1 MPWGQCPFLRGTVAT
16 LRRFMP
22 LGQCFTISIPGPGP
36 QAISLSLNRVKT
48 VLAPT
53 LSNPRHPNFQLRNFQ
68 LSQVMKSSEKD
79 TEFPEDQK
87 ARLKEL
93 IPAYEAFI
101 LANNPDHKSR
111 CDALTKWRTE
121 TAQTLIQEDLFQRL
135 ISDSGLEMKDW
146 EKVCFCSSSGLLS

>member
-1 MPWGQCPFLRGTVAT
+1 
-16 LRRFMP
+16 
-22 LGQCFTISIPGPGP
+22 
-36 QAISLSLNRVKT
+36 
-48 VLAPT
+48 
-53 LSNPRHPNFQLRNFQ
+53 
-68 LSQVMKSSEKD
+68 MKSSEKD

-101 LANNPDHKSR
+101 LANNPDHKSH

-146 EKVCFCSSSGLLS
+146 EKVCFCSSLGLLS

>member
-1 MPWGQCPFLRGTVAT
+1 
-16 LRRFMP
+16 
-22 LGQCFTISIPGPGP
+22 
-36 QAISLSLNRVKT
+36 
-48 VLAPT
+48 
-53 LSNPRHPNFQLRNFQ
+53 
-68 LSQVMKSSEKD
+68 MKSSEKD

-87 ARLKEL
+87 AWLKEL

-101 LANNPDHKSR
+101 LTNNPDHKSC